1 MVIPIGRGNDTMFE
15 PDPFILSSYI
25 EQCKSIYG
33 VPPRPHWVTS
43 YYGGH
48 DIKLILQRFGSNIIF
63 SNGLRDPYS
72 TGGVLD
78 NISDTIVA
86 VSTVNGSHCL
96 DILFAKESDPDWLVM
111 QRKVEVRIIEQ
122 WITKYYADLLA
133 YKK

>member
-48 DIKLILQRFGSNIIF
+48 VRILTYLHKLSISRALVEVLYYTNILLFAMLFSQLILKQTFLKLYGIFQDIKLILHNFGSNIIF

-72 TGGVLD
+72 AG
-78 NISDTIVA
+78 
-86 VSTVNGSHCL
+86 
-96 DILFAKESDPDWLVM
+96 W
-111 QRKVEVRIIEQ
+111 
-122 WITKYYADLLA
+122 
-133 YKK
+133 

>member
-48 DIKLILQRFGSNIIF
+48 VCILTYLHKLLISRALVEVLYYANILLVAMLFSQILKQTFLKFYGIFQDIKLILHRFGSNIIF

-72 TGGVLD
+72 TGG
-78 NISDTIVA
+78 
-86 VSTVNGSHCL
+86 
-96 DILFAKESDPDWLVM
+96 
-111 QRKVEVRIIEQ
+111 
-122 WITKYYADLLA
+122 
-133 YKK
+133 